1 MSPPGRPKGE
11 SLSAQREG
19 KSSLPPGRPKGESLR
34 AQREAGPLSWA

>member
-19 KSSLPPGRPKGESLR
+19 SPMT
-34 AQREAGPLSWA
+34 AQAALGAHSPSRRDSA

>member
-19 KSSLPPGRPKGESLR
+19 S
-34 AQREAGPLSWA
+34 PLSPLAAPRTHPERSTRGKLDE

>member
-19 KSSLPPGRPKGESLR
+19 RLILPPGRPKGESLS
-34 AQREAGPLSWA
+34 AQREGVFQ